1 MLKMFKNEMLLL
13 KVYAVVGVFFMGVT
27 FGSFFIKSPE
37 IIALSVI
44 SGTLWPIELW
54 RMIKP

>member
-1 MLKMFKNEMLLL
+1 MFKHQMLLL
-13 KVYAVVGVFFMGVT
+13 KVYAVVGVFFMGIT

-54 RMIKP
+54 RMLKP